1 MNTLIPKN
9 KGLILFDGYCNLCS
23 RSVRFILKRDKT
35 NFFLLSNLQSE
46 KAKAVLSSFQ
56 LPENYDKSVILILD
70 NTIWFKSDAVLKIVS
85 KLNGFWPIL
94 RFFKIIPKPL
104 RDFVYQL
111 ISRYRFKLFG
121 KRTECYLG
129 EKNDSEKFII

>member
-23 RSVRFILKRDKT
+23 CSVRFILKRDKT

-70 NTIWFKSDAVLKIVS
+70 NTIWFESDAVLKIVS

-111 ISRYRFKLFG
+111 ISRYRFKLFR

-129 EKNDSEKFII
+129 EKNDSGKFII